1 MISKHRFKK
10 KRIENGKR
18 KVGKKSIRPCLLIL
32 ALLLVIPLILLR
44 GEQWLKRFLIYMS
57 HASWG
62 RQIASSLPLAKKV
75 SRRFVAGETIDD
87 AMAAALAINN
97 RGMTVTLDYLG
108 ESVIEAKEAELARDE
123 ILRLFDQIYSLKL
136 DANVSV
142 KLTQL
147 GLRIDPGLALKNL
160 GQILAKAST
169 YNNRVRID
177 MEESDLVDATLD
189 LYRVLRDESGF
200 DNVGIVIQSYLYRSD
215 VDVLKLISEGA
226 WIRLCKGAYAEP
238 AEVAY
243 PNKADTDSSYIKLTK
258 MMLSSEARLNG
269 VYLGIATHD
278 EKMINSSLQYIR
290 EQRIQQNEFEFQM
303 LFGIRRDLQDDLT
316 RQGYQV
322 RIYVPYGTAWY
333 PYLVRR
339 LAERPANLWFFAS
352 NLFKR

>member
-1 MISKHRFKK
+1 
-10 KRIENGKR
+10 
-18 KVGKKSIRPCLLIL
+18 
-32 ALLLVIPLILLR
+32 
-44 GEQWLKRFLIYMS
+44 MS
-57 HASWG
+57 HATWG

-75 SRRFVAGETIDD
+75 ARRFVAGETIDD

-108 ESVIEAKEAELARDE
+108 ERVTEAKEAELARDE
-123 ILRLFDQIYSLKL
+123 ILGLLDQINNLKL

-160 GQILAKAST
+160 GQILARAST

-200 DNVGIVIQSYLYRSD
+200 DNVGVVIQSYLYRSD
-215 VDVLKLISEGA
+215 VDVQQLISEGA

-243 PNKADTDSSYIKLTK
+243 PEKADTDSSYINLTK
-258 MMLSSEARLNG
+258 MMLSSEARQNG

-278 EKMINSSLQYIR
+278 EKMIHSSLQYIG
-290 EQRIQQNEFEFQM
+290 EQGIQTNEFEFQM

>member
-1 MISKHRFKK
+1 MEKGI
-10 KRIENGKR
+10 
-18 KVGKKSIRPCLLIL
+18 KVGKKNYRPYLLVL
-32 ALLLVIPLILLR
+32 ALLLVIPLLILR

-62 RQIASSLPLAKKV
+62 RHIASSLPPAKKV
-75 SRRFVAGETIDD
+75 ARRFVAGETIDE

-108 ESVIEAKEAELARDE
+108 ESVTEAEEAELAQDE
-123 ILRLFDQIYSLKL
+123 ILKLLDQINSLQL
-136 DANVSV
+136 GANVSV

-147 GLRIDPGLALKNL
+147 GLRIDPELALKNL
-160 GQILAKAST
+160 GRILARAAS

-189 LYRVLRDESGF
+189 IYRGLRDESCF
-200 DNVGIVIQSYLYRSD
+200 DNVGVVIQSYLYRSE
-215 VDVLKLISEGA
+215 VDVQQLISEGA

-243 PNKADTDSSYIKLTK
+243 PEKTDTDSSYNKLTR
-258 MMLSSEARLNG
+258 MMLSPEARQNG

-278 EKMINSSLQYIR
+278 EKMIQSALQYIR
-290 EQRIQQNEFEFQM
+290 EQGIQTDEFEFQM
-303 LFGIRRDLQDDLT
+303 LFGIRRDLQDELT
-316 RQGYQV
+316 RQGYRV

-339 LAERPANLWFFAS
+339 LAERPANLWFFVS
-352 NLFKR
+352 NLLKR

>member
-1 MISKHRFKK
+1 M
-10 KRIENGKR
+10 GKGR
-18 KVGKKSIRPCLLIL
+18 KVGNKSIIPYLLVL
-32 ALLLVIPLILLR
+32 ALLLVIPLLILR

-62 RQIASSLPLAKKV
+62 RQIASSLPLAKIV
-75 SRRFVAGETIDD
+75 ARRFVAGETIDE
-87 AMAAALAINN
+87 AMAAALVINN

-108 ESVIEAKEAELARDE
+108 ESVTEAKEAELARDE
-123 ILRLFDQIYSLKL
+123 ILRILDQINNLKL

-160 GQILAKAST
+160 EQILARASS

-200 DNVGIVIQSYLYRSD
+200 DNVGVVIQSYLFRSD
-215 VDVLKLISEGA
+215 VDVQQLISEGA

-243 PNKADTDSSYIKLTK
+243 PDKADTDSSYIKLTR
-258 MMLSSEARLNG
+258 MMLSSKARQNG

-278 EKMINSSLQYIR
+278 EKMIHSTLQYTR
-290 EQRIQQNEFEFQM
+290 EKGIQANEFEFQL
-303 LFGIRRDLQDDLT
+303 LFGIRRNLQDDLS

-339 LAERPANLWFFAS
+339 LAERPANLWFFVS